1 MNVRLVNMKKRLLLY
16 ATILLAS
23 CTMFSCSEDEDPDWI
38 ITKYIV
44 QKYGDNDIRSWR
56 DTIYNKPEEYIIA
69 EVELF
74 ESKSNNSHRYIAEYR
89 KF

>member
-1 MNVRLVNMKKRLLLY
+1 MKKIFFVITA
-16 ATILLAS
+16 ATIALCS
-23 CTMFSCSEDEDPDWI
+23 FSSCSEDEDPDWI
-38 ITKYIV
+38 ISMYVV
-44 QKYGDNDIRSWR
+44 QRYGNNDIRSWR

>member
-1 MNVRLVNMKKRLLLY
+1 MKKRLLLY
-16 ATILLAS
+16 TTILFAS
-23 CTMFSCSEDEDPDWI
+23 CCIFSCSEDEEPDWI

-44 QKYGDNDIRSWR
+44 QKYGDNDIYSWR

>member
-1 MNVRLVNMKKRLLLY
+1 MKKIFFVITA
-16 ATILLAS
+16 ATIALCS
-23 CTMFSCSEDEDPDWI
+23 FSSCSEDEDPDWI
-38 ITKYIV
+38 ISKYVV
-44 QKYGDNDIRSWR
+44 QRYGNNDIRSWR